1 MNIYEFSQKYLDLL
15 TGEFAGIN
23 LTRIESPEEFFQ
35 KQIRDSIL
43 PQEESAVFKKCLEKT
58 KVMVDIGF
66 GGGFPILPMA
76 FMNPDKKFYGMDAR
90 AKKAQTVAKIA
101 EKLELK
107 NTKLMH
113 QRFEEVIFNRDAV
126 VTFKAVGKVCDLLP
140 LFKTNNNLYVFFYK
154 GPNFYD
160 LEEIEPMLDDWEV
173 IEETSY
179 DVPGTEGRLLL
190 GFKNKNVLRGTK
202 TPKNIQFSQLQ

>member
-1 MNIYEFSQKYLDLL
+1 MIREFSDKYLELL
-15 TGEFAGIN
+15 KGEFGGIN

-43 PQEESAVFKKCLEKT
+43 PLEESEIFKKCLDTT

-90 AKKAQTVAKIA
+90 AKKAQVVSQIA
-101 EKLELK
+101 NRLELK
-107 NTKLMH
+107 NVKLMH

-140 LFKTNNNLYVFFYK
+140 LLKTNNNLYVFFYK

-160 LEEIEPMLDDWEV
+160 LEEIEPMLNDWEV

-190 GFKNKNVLRGTK
+190 GFKNKKVLRGTK
-202 TPKNIQFSQLQ
+202 TSKNIQFSQLQ

>member
-1 MNIYEFSQKYLDLL
+1 MIREFSDKYLELL
-15 TGEFAGIN
+15 KGEFEGIN

-43 PQEESAVFKKCLEKT
+43 PLEESEIFKKCLDNT

-90 AKKAQTVAKIA
+90 AKKAQVVSQIA
-101 EKLELK
+101 NRLELK
-107 NTKLMH
+107 NVKLMH

-140 LFKTNNNLYVFFYK
+140 LFKTNNNLFVFFYK

-160 LEEIEPMLDDWEV
+160 LEEIEPMLNDWEV

-190 GFKNKNVLRGTK
+190 GFKNKKVLRGTK
-202 TPKNIQFSQLQ
+202 TSKNIQFSQLQ